1 MIHWEHTWKAP
12 PHKVLPQAGFVCK
25 CCNADMDKM
34 AAAKITKDAPNVVQ
48 PAYLKITI
56 LKQLQCLNPDM
67 CNIVKWNGFFFD
79 KDQICLNFELL
90 DQSLYDYM
98 ESKYGLFP

>member
-48 PAYLKITI
+48 PAYLK
-56 LKQLQCLNPDM
+56 NYHPEAAA
-67 CNIVKWNGFFFD
+67 V
-79 KDQICLNFELL
+79 
-90 DQSLYDYM
+90 S
-98 ESKYGLFP
+98 ESRHVQHC